1 MRLKTAKSPHECV
14 CICVNDSLH
23 SAMPAVTWP
32 CNSYNCASMRVCA
45 ICNESA
51 ILIWPLLPVPGHI
64 QNISSHIYA
73 LFPRILL
80 QSIRPLFFCP
90 LWFHFFIL
98 LHFAFFFCSVS
109 HFPQTHDSDRMPY
122 YSVLPV
128 MCAQHMRD
136 AMQAG
141 ALTYHSNAY
150 LACCSSLADTRQS
163 RLERTNER
171 PTEFNC
177 IVLAR
182 CRRFEWLALC
192 VCSLCIVHVH
202 MWSIVVPSDMSGVV
216 KSVPILYGMLR
227 CCVVDGVYAKC
238 LDASR
243 RCALAF
249 VLMQPSVNLFTRTY
263 KSITKMA
270 MNCAEQRI
278 PRVQVQGWL
287 MNHESWIHEVLSWLT
302 S

>member
-1 MRLKTAKSPHECV
+1 MNVCAYVWMILCIQRCLLWPGHAIRTIVQVCV
-14 CICVNDSLH
+14 CVQYATSQPFWFGPYSQCQATYKT
-23 SAMPAVTWP
+23 SAATYMHFFHGFY
-32 CNSYNCASMRVCA
+32 CNQFAPFF
-45 ICNESA
+45 SA
-51 ILIWPLLPVPGHI
+51 HYDF
-64 QNISSHIYA
+64 IS
-73 LFPRILL
+73 
-80 QSIRPLFFCP
+80 LFFC
-90 LWFHFFIL
+90 ISR
-98 LHFAFFFCSVS
+98 FFFCSVS

-182 CRRFEWLALC
+182 CRRFEWLAVC

-227 CCVVDGVYAKC
+227 CCVVDGVYAKY